1 MYNIVWLS
9 YALISSCA
17 WLISLIH
24 QPLLL
29 SFCLVLTLFVVSL
42 LYVVQREKDNVQL
55 SNLIIINHAKGNQ
68 SRFPR
73 DIRSGFY
80 HKPAFCFEPNLSFLV
95 TQIDSMAAWTKL
107 LVNAYYFCIEFSTL
121 AILTRNS
128 KWDIFSNFQTMCCM
142 CKTSNLKY
150 FRFWCGE

>member
-1 MYNIVWLS
+1 MYIARLS

-29 SFCLVLTLFVVSL
+29 SFCLVLTLFVVS

-80 HKPAFCFEPNLSFLV
+80 HKPAFRFEPNLSILV
-95 TQIDSMAAWTKL
+95 TQIDFVAAWANSKRYA
-107 LVNAYYFCIEFSTL
+107 NYFCIEFSTL
-121 AILTRNS
+121 AILPAG
-128 KWDIFSNFQTMCCM
+128 KLQVCYLAH
-142 CKTSNLKY
+142 LKGPPY
-150 FRFWCGE
+150 FVYYFD